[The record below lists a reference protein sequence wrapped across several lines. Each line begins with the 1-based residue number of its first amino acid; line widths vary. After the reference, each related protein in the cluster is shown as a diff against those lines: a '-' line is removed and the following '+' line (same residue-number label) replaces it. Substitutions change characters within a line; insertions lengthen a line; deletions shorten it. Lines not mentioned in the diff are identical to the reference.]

1 MTRNRKERL
10 HTGFTHEDVRRKSG
24 SSAFGV
30 SEADLY
36 FLQALGRLR

>member
-10 HTGFTHEDVRRKSG
+10 HRGFTREDVRRESG
-24 SSAFGV
+24 SRAIGI

>member
-10 HTGFTHEDVRRKSG
+10 HTGFTRENVRRKSD
-24 SSAFGV
+24 SSTARI
-30 SEADLY
+30 SDADLY